1 MSQYCGRSEFVVKN
15 KIGKKVMRSV
25 AAAAAVC
32 ACVSMFAACTDGRNS
47 GGNGTDSADMRGGAV
62 NGTDRADGMIGD
74 DVSRADQGGGL
85 IGGAAP
91 GMGNEP
97 SR

>member
-1 MSQYCGRSEFVVKN
+1 MLQYCGRSEFVVKN
-15 KIGKKVMRSV
+15 KIGKKVMRSA

-47 GGNGTDSADMRGGAV
+47 GGTGTDSADIRGGAV
-62 NGTDRADGMIGD
+62 NGTDRDSGMIGD
-74 DVSRADQGGGL
+74 DVSRADRDGGL